1 MYNENRRVVFE
12 KELQQLIKVNIPKIY
27 ETFYWHNIVE
37 DVRSYTETWEECQKQ
52 RQRKIAKNGPGPFRC
67 FRRIEL
73 AKTKCMLCKIYHFL
87 MKLHNQL
94 RLTFVMFQKVI
105 DLNTWLF
112 AMIISLNA
120 LKQRLSLISLHQ
132 LSQIFV
138 RGNLPPWEWSGKR
151 ILTRELHYPVNWI
164 RLLEINKLC
173 NVIAKDLAFSTN
185 RKLISIIWC
194 PNFSAN
200 WKWKWMNCIRH
211 GKKNV
216 VGKQKFQLI
225 SEVIHLYKSNQFTC
239 Y

>member
-1 MYNENRRVVFE
+1 MGQVDSGVSVDSNWS
-12 KELQQLIKVNIPKIY
+12 KKK
-27 ETFYWHNIVE
+27 
-37 DVRSYTETWEECQKQ
+37 K
-52 RQRKIAKNGPGPFRC
+52 
-67 FRRIEL
+67 
-73 AKTKCMLCKIYHFL
+73 KCMLCKRYHFL
-87 MKLHNQL
+87 MKLRNQL
-94 RLTFVMFQKVI
+94 WLNFVIFQKVM

-112 AMIISLNA
+112 GLIISLNA
-120 LKQRLSLISLHQ
+120 LKQSLSLISLQQ

>member
-52 RQRKIAKNGPGPFRC
+52 RQRKIAKNGPGPFRR

-151 ILTRELHYPVNWI
+151 ILKWTLHYPFNWI
-164 RLLEINKLC
+164 RFLEINKLC
-173 NVIAKDLAFSTN
+173 SVITEHLTFSTN
-185 RKLISIIWC
+185 WKLISISWC
-194 PNFSAN
+194 PNFSTN
-200 WKWKWMNCIRH
+200 WKWKWMNRIRR

-216 VGKQKFQLI
+216 EFQK
-225 SEVIHLYKSNQFTC
+225 
-239 Y
+239 

>member
-1 MYNENRRVVFE
+1 
-12 KELQQLIKVNIPKIY
+12 
-27 ETFYWHNIVE
+27 
-37 DVRSYTETWEECQKQ
+37 
-52 RQRKIAKNGPGPFRC
+52 
-67 FRRIEL
+67 
-73 AKTKCMLCKIYHFL
+73 MLCKRYHFL
-87 MKLHNQL
+87 IKLRNQL
-94 RLTFVMFQKVI
+94 WLNFVIFQKVM

-112 AMIISLNA
+112 ALIISLNA
-120 LKQRLSLISLHQ
+120 LKQSLSLISLQQ

-138 RGNLPPWEWSGKR
+138 RGNLLPWEWSGKR

-211 GKKNV
+211 WKKNV